1 MNSVTRERVRR
12 LSAADLGL
20 DSTSVEAA
28 IPIGDGALKNDV
40 ELLPEDHPL
49 LKDVRSALAMGFAGV
64 ILSGPPGTGKS
75 YFAERIAHTIA
86 GNSEAVRVVQFHAS
100 YQYEDFMQGFAPAED
115 GSGFELQNKV
125 FPIMCKLAGENSN
138 VTHVLLIDEISRC
151 DVARVFGE
159 ALTYLEPD
167 KRGRIFHIA
176 SGKPLSVPH
185 NLIILATMNPW
196 DKGVDELDVALERRF
211 AQIDVMPDPEA
222 LRSIL
227 AAKNADPE
235 FIERVVTFFRAIQ
248 ALDDDMVHLGHAY
261 FKNCVDEASAR
272 KAWAFRLLPFFTKA
286 CRLDKEMLAS
296 IKRLWLAVVP
306 LVSAAPEAIAAR
318 AKLEGEEPI
327 AQLDQPA
334 APNAGG

>member
-1 MNSVTRERVRR
+1 MDSVTQERVRP

-20 DSTSVEAA
+20 DTTSAEAA
-28 IPIGDGALKNDV
+28 VAIGNEPPKNDV
-40 ELLPEDHPL
+40 ESLPENHPL

-86 GNSEAVRVVQFHAS
+86 GNAEAVRVVQFHAS

-125 FPIMCKLAGENSN
+125 FPLMCKQASENLK
-138 VTHVLLIDEISRC
+138 VTHIILIDEISRC

-167 KRGRIFHIA
+167 KRGRVFHLA
-176 SGKPLSVPH
+176 SGRPLSVPE
-185 NLIILATMNPW
+185 NLVILATMNPW

-211 AQIDVMPDPEA
+211 AQIDVLPDPEA

-227 AAKNADPE
+227 AAKNADPA
-235 FIERVVTFFRAIQ
+235 FIERVVAFFRAIQ

-272 KAWAFRLLPFFTKA
+272 NAWAFRLLPFFTKA
-286 CRLDKEMLAS
+286 CRLDKEMLAN
-296 IKRLWLAVVP
+296 IKRLWLRVVP
-306 LVSAAPEAIAAR
+306 LAPAVPEAAA
-318 AKLEGEEPI
+318 AQDVPEGEEP
-327 AQLDQPA
+327 AAEAGQPT